1 MKQIANDIFFQHV
14 EQELSNGNPVLI
26 PLKGTSMFPFIRNG
40 KDKVLLSAV
49 TPDTTLQKLDTVL
62 FRYRGNHVLHRII
75 SIDGDTY
82 TIQGDAIYASHETC
96 TRQDIIA
103 KAVEIHRLRSGLS
116 FRIILTSSFSWK
128 LLSGLWHFFRPVRRY
143 FLFIFLRCPFL
154 Q

>member
-14 EQELSNGNPVLI
+14 EQELSKGNPVLI

-49 TPDTTLQKLDTVL
+49 SPVTPLHKLDVVL
-62 FRYRGNHVLHRII
+62 FRYKGNHVLHRII
-75 SIDGDTY
+75 SINGDTY
-82 TIQGDAIYASHETC
+82 TIQGDGIYASHETC
-96 TRQDIIA
+96 TRLDIIA
-103 KAVEIHRLRSGLS
+103 KAVEIHRLRSVADL
-116 FRIILTSSFSWK
+116 RIISTRSFCWK

-143 FLFIFLRCPFL
+143 LLYIFLRCPFL